1 MWHLLPNEDSI
12 CPNVLFRSLKDINRL
27 PMKILIKTACNKH
40 SALLAS
46 TITTI
51 IALKAMALAP
61 PLLLGQVIDTLNDAR
76 ATTTSYL
83 IFLTSAFTAA
93 GCLQAVINPLQIFVL
108 SKLVQQVVMSA
119 SIEWIAQLMR
129 KEFLQFY
136 SWRVGHFIKSVERGI
151 TAHEQ
156 LLTFL
161 VSVGLP
167 LCLELLIVGG
177 AFIYMGGTTIFL
189 SMVVLAIIY
198 LYVAHRI
205 IKWRRKHIDAVN
217 EQEDEVSALLF
228 TTLNSGKSIKLECTE
243 HTATRPLNEAFTDYA
258 DAAVTVASSGG
269 FLSGAK
275 ILFVSLA
282 TGGLLCWGVLD
293 QLSGKP
299 SITVGQLVAIFS
311 IAGSFLF
318 NITAVTEGYR
328 VLDQFIADQR
338 RLQHLL
344 SMPNFDDDNRTGV
357 FAPLQPATLKLEP
370 CVLEDDGDTR
380 LSIECALVFPQGET
394 VAITGPSGSGKS
406 TLLEILA
413 GLNASAR
420 CHLSIAEMPI
430 DELNAKSHLH
440 LLRYCPQSPD
450 FLEGGFNRSVL
461 FGVDPAPDLPLAIAR
476 MKLEDIVSHR
486 QLSENATNISGGEAK
501 RLSLLRL
508 INKPGHFNLFDE
520 PTASIEPKMAEPVWD
535 LLFDTF
541 AKRGLICV
549 THDVQHLHRFDRV
562 IVMQEGAIVDDG
574 PWCELADSVA
584 IQSVMSNLQP
594 TE

>member
-1 MWHLLPNEDSI
+1 
-12 CPNVLFRSLKDINRL
+12 
-27 PMKILIKTACNKH
+27 
-40 SALLAS
+40 
-46 TITTI
+46 
-51 IALKAMALAP
+51 
-61 PLLLGQVIDTLNDAR
+61 
-76 ATTTSYL
+76 
-83 IFLTSAFTAA
+83 
-93 GCLQAVINPLQIFVL
+93 
-108 SKLVQQVVMSA
+108 
-119 SIEWIAQLMR
+119 MR
-129 KEFLQFY
+129 KEFLQFD

-156 LLTFL
+156 LLTFI
-161 VSVGLP
+161 VSIGLP
-167 LCLELLIVGG
+167 LCLELLIVGA
-177 AFIYMGGTTIFL
+177 AFVYMGGISIFL
-189 SMVVLAIIY
+189 SMVALGFVY
-198 LYVAHRI
+198 LYTAHRI

-228 TTLNSGKSIKLECTE
+228 TTLNSGKSIKLECAE
-243 HTATRPLNEAFTDYA
+243 YTATRPLNEAFTDYA

-344 SMPNFDDDNRTGV
+344 ALPNFDDDNRTGV
-357 FAPLQPATLKLEP
+357 FEPSSPSRLKLEP
-370 CVLEDDGDTR
+370 YMLEDDGVIR
-380 LSIECALVFPQGET
+380 LSTERILTFTQGES

-420 CHLSIAEMPI
+420 RHLSIDEMAI
-430 DELNAKSHLH
+430 DVLNAQSHLG
-440 LLRYCPQSPD
+440 LIRYCPQSPG
-450 FLEGGFNRSVL
+450 FLEGDFNRSVL
-461 FGVDPAPDLPLAIAR
+461 FGVAPAPELHLAIAR
-476 MKLEDIVSHR
+476 MKLEDIVAHR
-486 QLSENATNISGGEAK
+486 QLMEKATNISGGEAK

-508 INKPGHFNLFDE
+508 INKPGRFNLFDE
-520 PTASIEPKMAEPVWD
+520 PTASIEPQMAEPVWN

-541 AKRGLICV
+541 AERGLICV
-549 THDVQHLHRFDRV
+549 THDVQHLYRFDRV
-562 IVMQEGAIVDDG
+562 IVMHKGVIVDDG
-574 PWCELADSVA
+574 PWCELANRVA
-584 IQSVMSNLQP
+584 IRTVLSDLQP